1 MDYKD
6 KIIKLLALSKSPNE
20 NEAKLALLKAREL
33 MAKYRI
39 EEGEFSNDEISQKIV
54 SRDIKEITYHSRRN
68 PWMSPLLKTFDD
80 YYCVTTFSTGCRG
93 KATKH
98 PTIAGFENDV
108 YTCIKMIEYIFNSI
122 NSWATNYIINHH
134 IKSARDKSIITN
146 SFGYGFIEGWN
157 SALKEQTTKNPEWGL
172 ILVSPDVSCVVS
184 SEGFAKIRHD
194 ILEINPSV
202 YSNGVS
208 SGYAFGTQKR
218 IE

>member
-6 KIIKLLALSKSPNE
+6 KIRKLIALSKSPNE

-33 MAKYRI
+33 MAKHRI
-39 EEGEFSNDEISQKIV
+39 EEGELSNDEISQKIV
-54 SRDIKEITYHSRRN
+54 RRDIKEITYHSRRN
-68 PWMSPLLKTFDD
+68 PWMVPLLATFDD

-93 KATKH
+93 KATKY

-122 NSWATNYIINHH
+122 TSWATDYIIKYH
-134 IKSARDKSIITN
+134 IKSSRDKSIITN

-157 SALKEQTTKNPEWGL
+157 SALKEQTRKNPEWGL
-172 ILVSPDVSCVVS
+172 VLVTPDVSSVVS
-184 SEGFAKIRHD
+184 PEGFTKIRHD
-194 ILEINPSV
+194 ILGINPNV

-208 SGYAFGTQKR
+208 SGYDFGT
-218 IE
+218 